1 MVDFIWRAVAIGVAA
16 TAAIDLWA
24 LVLKRVFAIP
34 PANWAMVGRW
44 FGHLARGTFSHAD
57 ITKAEPVA
65 NELALGWLCHY
76 AVGILFAAATLAL
89 AGPAWRLAPTPAW
102 PLIVGLVTVGCGW
115 FILQPGMGAGI
126 AASHRPNAGQIR
138 ALNIVS
144 HTVFGL
150 AMFGVAWVMR

>member
-1 MVDFIWRAVAIGVAA
+1 MADFIWRAVVIGLAA
-16 TAAIDLWA
+16 TAVIDLWA
-24 LVLKRVFAIP
+24 LVLKRAFGIP

-44 FGHLARGTFSHAD
+44 FGHLPRGTVVHAD
-57 ITKAEPVA
+57 IAKAEPIA

-76 AVGILFAAATLAL
+76 AVGILFAAATLVL

-102 PLIVGLVTVGCGW
+102 PLVVGLVTVGCGW

-126 AASHRPNAGQIR
+126 AASRRPNAGQIR
-138 ALNIVS
+138 ALNVVS

-150 AMFGVAWVMR
+150 AMFAAAWVVR